1 MTSDE
6 AKALWPQV
14 LAELERAW
22 GELLALVQDPPV
34 DLVQM
39 VKARYEAGCDEFQGD
54 WTTRAEPWFTDN
66 AKEELA
72 DLWVYLAFRRVRSQ
86 AGSVASSSSSS
97 SGGQLPT

>member
-1 MTSDE
+1 MTADE
-6 AKALWPQV
+6 ARELWPQV
-14 LAELERAW
+14 LGELEGAW

-39 VKARYEAGCDEFQGD
+39 VKARYEAGCEEFQGD

-72 DLWVYLAFRRVRSQ
+72 DLWVYLAFRRVTRSRDLV
-86 AGSVASSSSSS
+86 SVNPSHQSIDS
-97 SGGQLPT
+97 PE

>member
-1 MTSDE
+1 MTADE
-6 AKALWPQV
+6 ARELWPQV
-14 LAELERAW
+14 LGQLPGAW

-39 VKARYEAGCDEFQGD
+39 VKARYEAGCEEFQGD

-72 DLWVYLAFRRVRSQ
+72 DLWVYLAFRRVTRSRDLV
-86 AGSVASSSSSS
+86 SVNPSHQSIDS
-97 SGGQLPT
+97 PE

>member
-14 LAELERAW
+14 LGELEGAW

-39 VKARYEAGCDEFQGD
+39 VKARYEAGCEEFKGD
-54 WTTRAEPWFTDN
+54 WTARAEPWFTDN

>member
-14 LAELERAW
+14 LGELEGAW
-22 GELLALVQDPPV
+22 RELLALVQDPPV

-39 VKARYEAGCDEFQGD
+39 VKARYEAGCEEFKGD
-54 WTTRAEPWFTDN
+54 WTARAEPWFTDN

-72 DLWVYLAFRRVRSQ
+72 DLWVYLAFRRVTRSRDPV
-86 AGSVASSSSSS
+86 SVNPSHQSIDS
-97 SGGQLPT
+97 PE

>member
-14 LAELERAW
+14 LGQLEGAW

-39 VKARYEAGCDEFQGD
+39 VKARYEEGCEEFSGD
-54 WTTRAEPWFTDN
+54 WTTRVEPWFTEN

-72 DLWVYLAFRRVRSQ
+72 DLWVYLAFRRLLR
-86 AGSVASSSSSS
+86 AGVSVSSNV
-97 SGGQLPT
+97 

>member
-14 LAELERAW
+14 LGELEGAW
-22 GELLALVQDPPV
+22 RELLALVQDPPV

-39 VKARYEAGCDEFQGD
+39 VKARYEAGCEEFKGD
-54 WTTRAEPWFTDN
+54 WTARAEPWFTDN

-72 DLWVYLAFRRVRSQ
+72 DLWVYLAFRRVTRSRDLV
-86 AGSVASSSSSS
+86 SVNPSHQSIDS
-97 SGGQLPT
+97 PE

>member
-1 MTSDE
+1 MTADE
-6 AKALWPQV
+6 ARELWPQV
-14 LAELERAW
+14 LGELKEAW

-39 VKARYEAGCDEFQGD
+39 VKARYEAGCEEFQGD

-72 DLWVYLAFRRVRSQ
+72 DLWVYLAFRRVTRSRDLT
-86 AGSVASSSSSS
+86 SVRPSHQSADN
-97 SGGQLPT
+97 PE